1 MKQIT
6 ARKIFAL
13 LLSFVGILFLATS
26 CAKSNA
32 KHESYGSSKETGTE
46 ILSAAGLSEYE
57 IEKYFDSF
65 ADSFLPDD
73 YLRLYEL
80 AERESATPQRCLS
93 HSLFLAEQDFSTYNS
108 KNKKGV
114 LMDGQRYVEIHN
126 LSNKRLV
133 PELKV
138 IYLAKLM
145 FFYILVCLLRDG
157 EIEAINCR
165 SAQNCHH

>member
-65 ADSFLPDD
+65 ADFFLPDD

-93 HSLFLAEQDFSTYNS
+93 HSLFLAEQDFSTYN
-108 KNKKGV
+108 
-114 LMDGQRYVEIHN
+114 
-126 LSNKRLV
+126 
-133 PELKV
+133 
-138 IYLAKLM
+138 
-145 FFYILVCLLRDG
+145 YI
-157 EIEAINCR
+157 A
-165 SAQNCHH
+165 